1 MSHDARPLH
10 GPLRTVCSIGLPDL
24 AAHPGWSDTGLA
36 TRDPAAYMDAAQ
48 AYAADC
54 ARDLSAHAGR
64 RLWFISPPW
73 TPEASLIVAAAF
85 DSRPRRVESISV
97 EGGSGY
103 DKYIAY
109 EVSLPAE

>member
-1 MSHDARPLH
+1 
-10 GPLRTVCSIGLPDL
+10 
-24 AAHPGWSDTGLA
+24 
-36 TRDPAAYMDAAQ
+36 MDAAQ

-64 RLWFISPPW
+64 RLWFISSPW

-85 DSRPRRVESISV
+85 DSRLRRVESISV

-103 DKYIAY
+103 DKRSVIARIIQRDNRSRRFPTNVRACRLVIALTTI
-109 EVSLPAE
+109 ERASFA